1 MKFLCVP
8 CDTPMKLTSAAPP
21 ERGSLAVEYECPECF
36 HTMAMLTN
44 PMETQMVTS
53 LGVKIGPGQGGSMA
67 SGAAGDQTAARAAG
81 AAPPAD
87 SAAGSDPDG
96 EGSGCPF
103 SGMVNEMAAAEPG
116 SDGLTWTVAAEKRL
130 QNIPSFVRTMARKGI
145 DKYAREKGLTQVDD
159 TLLDEAKEFF
169 GM

>member
-53 LGVKIGPGQGGSMA
+53 LGVKIGPGQGGSTA
-67 SGAAGDQTAARAAG
+67 AAGNPPGQAG
-81 AAPPAD
+81 ARGPA
-87 SAAGSDPDG
+87 AEAGAGSDPAG

-103 SGMVNEMAAAEPG
+103 SGMVNEMAAGEPG
-116 SDGLTWTVAAEKRL
+116 SDGLTWTATAEKRL

-145 DKYAREKGLTQVDD
+145 DKYAREKGLNQVDD
-159 TLLDEAKEFF
+159 KLLDEAKDFF

>member
-8 CDTPMKLTSAAPP
+8 CDTPMKLAKAAPP
-21 ERGSLAVEYECPECF
+21 ERGSLTVEYECPECF

-53 LGVKIGPGQGGSMA
+53 LGVKIGPGGG
-67 SGAAGDQTAARAAG
+67 GAM
-81 AAPPAD
+81 
-87 SAAGSDPDG
+87 AAGSTAPSRAAADSSPAGSDAAGSESG

-103 SGMVNEMAAAEPG
+103 SGMVEEMAAGQADSG
-116 SDGLTWTVAAEKRL
+116 GLSWTPAAEKRL

-159 TLLDEAKEFF
+159 TLLDEAKQFF

>member
-8 CDTPMKLTSAAPP
+8 CDTPMKLAKAAPP
-21 ERGSLAVEYECPECF
+21 ERGSLTVEYECPECF

-53 LGVKIGPGQGGSMA
+53 LGVKIGPGGSGSMA
-67 SGAAGDQTAARAAG
+67 AGDKMTA
-81 AAPPAD
+81 P
-87 SAAGSDPDG
+87 SAAGNEAAAG
-96 EGSGCPF
+96 ESGESSGCPF
-103 SGMVNEMAAAEPG
+103 SGMVDEMAAVQTDSG
-116 SDGLTWTVAAEKRL
+116 GLTWTPAAEKRL

-159 TLLDEAKEFF
+159 TLLDEAKQFF

>member
-8 CDTPMKLTSAAPP
+8 CDTPMKLSKAAPP

-67 SGAAGDQTAARAAG
+67 ASSPPPGAGRSQTGPAGQEDSGE
-81 AAPPAD
+81 
-87 SAAGSDPDG
+87 SG
-96 EGSGCPF
+96 EESGGCPF
-103 SGMVNEMAAAEPG
+103 SGMVSEMSTGATPTG
-116 SDGLTWTVAAEKRL
+116 GLTWTANAEQRL
-130 QNIPSFVRTMARKGI
+130 QNIPSFVRPMARQGI
-145 DKYAREKGLTQVDD
+145 DKYAREKGLDQVDD
-159 TLLDEAKEFF
+159 SLLDEAKDFF

>member
-8 CDTPMKLTSAAPP
+8 CDTPMKLAKAAPP
-21 ERGSLAVEYECPECF
+21 ERGSLTVEYECPECF

-53 LGVKIGPGQGGSMA
+53 LGVKIGPGGGGTMA
-67 SGAAGDQTAARAAG
+67 AGSAAPNLSAGSASAAGDATS
-81 AAPPAD
+81 AD
-87 SAAGSDPDG
+87 SGESG

-103 SGMVNEMAAAEPG
+103 SGMVDEMAAGQTG
-116 SDGLTWTVAAEKRL
+116 SGGLAWTPAAEKRL

-159 TLLDEAKEFF
+159 SLLDEAKQCF